1 VKAGQPLLGSRCTH
15 PALGCYHLGRWY
27 TYSNDGKG
35 GLLRIRVGRF
45 TFRRYPLR
53 YIINA
58 GYHSLAI
65 NRRHREDT

>member
-1 VKAGQPLLGSRCTH
+1 MKAGQPLLGSRCTH
-15 PALGCYHLGRWY
+15 PALGWY

-65 NRRHREDT
+65 NRRHRENA